1 MSTKSDSDDEG
12 DEPKDLKANKKK
24 AIEMEKQEE
33 KKEKKNKKKAV
44 EMEKEEEQEEKE
56 NKKKAVEEEKAEE
69 GGASSDED
77 SGSAG
82 RITKILKML
91 EEEIV
96 ARSNKESDPPIEKPE
111 KPEKPCKDGM
121 SELKKYF
128 SGKDGVKRS
137 QVFLKFAKLLTGDGD
152 EASESSTAQ
161 IPQAVTESK
170 PPA

>member
-1 MSTKSDSDDEG
+1 M
-12 DEPKDLKANKKK
+12 KANKKK
-24 AIEMEKQEE
+24 AVDMEK
-33 KKEKKNKKKAV
+33 K
-44 EMEKEEEQEEKE
+44 EKE
-56 NKKKAVEEEKAEE
+56 NKKKAVEMEMEDEVEAKDNKKKAVELEKAEE
-69 GGASSDED
+69 RGAFNANED

-96 ARSNKESDPPIEKPE
+96 ARSDKESDTPIEKPE

-128 SGKDGVKRS
+128 SGKEGVKRS

-152 EASESSTAQ
+152 EAPESTAQ
-161 IPQAVTESK
+161 VPQVISESK

>member
-1 MSTKSDSDDEG
+1 
-12 DEPKDLKANKKK
+12 
-24 AIEMEKQEE
+24 
-33 KKEKKNKKKAV
+33 
-44 EMEKEEEQEEKE
+44 
-56 NKKKAVEEEKAEE
+56 
-69 GGASSDED
+69 
-77 SGSAG
+77 
-82 RITKILKML
+82 
-91 EEEIV
+91 
-96 ARSNKESDPPIEKPE
+96 
-111 KPEKPCKDGM
+111 M